1 MKMKKLSRSLGLSKS
16 WKYIL
21 IGIILAIS
29 LPLASCTLTLPFSQ
43 QTTTLTTILT
53 TTSPTP
59 TWTVPS
65 TTPAAVIGTQTL
77 SGLPDLAALVAKVK
91 PSVVAINVE
100 IASSDFFGNQYT
112 SEAAGS
118 GWILDSNG
126 LIATNNHVIDG
137 ATSISVTFDDGSVTA
152 ATVVGADAVSDL
164 AVLKVDKTGLPAV
177 TVGDSSGLQVG
188 QWVLAI
194 GNAEG
199 NGISATEG
207 IVSRTGASITEDT
220 GTTLYDLIQT
230 SAAINPG
237 NSGGPLVNLSG
248 EVVGITSAKLVDTGV
263 EGMGYAIS
271 TKTALPI
278 IESLVQKGYVIRP
291 YLGVIYET
299 ISQMDMWRYRLP
311 VETGA
316 FVTQVYSGTPAETAG
331 LAPGDIIVNFNG
343 KDIQTQD
350 DLTQAIFQAQIGQS
364 VSITYWH
371 NNSEKTTQ
379 ATLVQSPAPNT
390 TS

>member
-1 MKMKKLSRSLGLSKS
+1 VRKRHENEKIKQVTGTVEELEIYFNRYNFGNQSAAG
-16 WKYIL
+16 
-21 IGIILAIS
+21 
-29 LPLASCTLTLPFSQ
+29 SCTLTLPFSQ

-220 GTTLYDLIQT
+220 GTTL
-230 SAAINPG
+230 
-237 NSGGPLVNLSG
+237 
-248 EVVGITSAKLVDTGV
+248 
-263 EGMGYAIS
+263 
-271 TKTALPI
+271 
-278 IESLVQKGYVIRP
+278 
-291 YLGVIYET
+291 
-299 ISQMDMWRYRLP
+299 
-311 VETGA
+311 
-316 FVTQVYSGTPAETAG
+316 
-331 LAPGDIIVNFNG
+331 
-343 KDIQTQD
+343 
-350 DLTQAIFQAQIGQS
+350 
-364 VSITYWH
+364 
-371 NNSEKTTQ
+371 TT
-379 ATLVQSPAPNT
+379 
-390 TS
+390 

>member
-1 MKMKKLSRSLGLSKS
+1 
-16 WKYIL
+16 
-21 IGIILAIS
+21 
-29 LPLASCTLTLPFSQ
+29 
-43 QTTTLTTILT
+43 
-53 TTSPTP
+53 
-59 TWTVPS
+59 VPS

-263 EGMGYAIS
+263 EGRGYAIS